1 MFKKRTRLFINFDI
15 INFFQILIGFI
26 KSKNS
31 FQEHLKKFLKTE
43 NISLTSYGRAGL
55 YEIIKII
62 IENSNKKKFLISPYT
77 IPAAIHAIKYAGGEV
92 EYVDIDQKTGLIDV
106 IKLEQ
111 KINSNTAGV
120 IITHLY
126 SHNEDIKKFI
136 FKFKNKITII
146 EDAAINFGAKMN
158 NQFLGTLADFGFFSF
173 SMVKNL
179 NTFTGGAIY
188 IRDNEIFKKYISK
201 KNLKKYPIS
210 KTINL
215 FITAIIIKLFFNNFS
230 YQISHYFLKLVYKKK
245 IKFILKRIYPVLY
258 HNFQDEI
265 PELYYHDFNWTMNDV
280 AIYNLKKI
288 EKDFDERTR
297 KAKIYFQEID
307 DNVAFKTNCFNGE
320 NCLLEYTIIL
330 KKSTSEIIHK
340 RLMDN
345 GYDIRHT
352 WYVNNV
358 KTLKNYKK
366 EDFHQTF
373 NLESKVLCLPI
384 HKNISDDDIRKISLI
399 INNYN

>member
-15 INFFQILIGFI
+15 INFFQILIGFV
-26 KSKNS
+26 KSKKN
-31 FQEHLKKFLKTE
+31 FQEHLKKYLKTE
-43 NISLTSYGRAGL
+43 NVSLTSYGRAGL

-62 IENSNKKKFLISPYT
+62 TENSNKKKFLISPYT
-77 IPAAIHAIKYAGGEV
+77 IPAVIHAIKYAGGEV

-106 IKLEQ
+106 SKLEQ

-136 FKFKNKITII
+136 LKFKNKITII

-188 IRDNEIFKKYISK
+188 IRDNEIFKRYISK

-215 FITAIIIKLFFNNFS
+215 IITAIIIKLFFNNFS
-230 YQISHYFLKLVYKKK
+230 YQISHYFLQLVYKKK
-245 IKFILKRIYPVLY
+245 IKLILKRIYPVLY

-280 AIYNLKKI
+280 AIYNLKKV
-288 EKDFDERTR
+288 EKDFDERIR

-330 KKSTSEIIHK
+330 KKSTCEIIHK
-340 RLMDN
+340 RLMDS

-352 WYVNNV
+352 WYINNV

-384 HKNISDDDIRKISLI
+384 HKNISDDDIKKISLI